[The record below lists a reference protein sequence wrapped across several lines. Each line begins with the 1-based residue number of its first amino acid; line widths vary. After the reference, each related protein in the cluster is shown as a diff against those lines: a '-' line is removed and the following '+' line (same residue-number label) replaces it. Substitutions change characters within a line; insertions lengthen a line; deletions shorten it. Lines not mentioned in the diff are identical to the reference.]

1 MVIGGPPLEKIW
13 LLVWNVICISE
24 GVLSVLELE
33 ESEDDFNDYEDD
45 VFHLESHHGEYE
57 CGYGEKGF
65 HLINTLH
72 TIQ

>member
-1 MVIGGPPLEKIW
+1 MVIGGGHKE
-13 LLVWNVICISE
+13 NMVIGIECHLYIGGRFE
-24 GVLSVLELE
+24 QWLELE
-33 ESEDDFNDYEDD
+33 QSQDDFNDCEDD

>member
-1 MVIGGPPLEKIW
+1 M
-13 LLVWNVICISE
+13 
-24 GVLSVLELE
+24 SVLELE